1 MSPFPCPAWRGMICI
16 WPSPLALTLGGQ
28 ETQQDNVWG
37 QWDDDTLGKAA
48 PNFSSE
54 TNQTN
59 IWRLGSNCILQL
71 TVAAWKKNRGD
82 IPIQDSMQTHSNSLA
97 RLRTMFPSRHVRTT
111 QVFPCT
117 SSCCDSVGSTSL
129 TTTHKKHMQKHDLP
143 ADFLTPKLVWE
154 LRFWNHGEWNQLQIK
169 PVKHG
174 CYYRILQVLRM
185 GSTLIINSW
194 RTIPASHPTWSSQH
208 IVVIHIN
215 LSDWKKLE
223 TTDFMPR
230 FL

>member
-1 MSPFPCPAWRGMICI
+1 MFEVNGMMIHLEKQ
-16 WPSPLALTLGGQ
+16 P
-28 ETQQDNVWG
+28 
-37 QWDDDTLGKAA
+37 
-48 PNFSSE
+48 
-54 TNQTN
+54 QTFRVKL
-59 IWRLGSNCILQL
+59 IEVITWRLGSNFILQHFA
-71 TVAAWKKNRGD
+71 TNSCSMEKNRGD

-117 SSCCDSVGSTSL
+117 SSCCDSVGGTSL

-143 ADFLTPKLVWE
+143 ANFLTPKLVGE

-169 PVKHG
+169 LVNHG
-174 CYYRILQVLRM
+174 CYYRILQVVRM

-194 RTIPASHPTWSSQH
+194 RTIPASQPTWGSQH

-223 TTDFMPR
+223 TTDFIPW

>member
-1 MSPFPCPAWRGMICI
+1 
-16 WPSPLALTLGGQ
+16 
-28 ETQQDNVWG
+28 
-37 QWDDDTLGKAA
+37 
-48 PNFSSE
+48 
-54 TNQTN
+54 
-59 IWRLGSNCILQL
+59 
-71 TVAAWKKNRGD
+71 
-82 IPIQDSMQTHSNSLA
+82 MQTHSNSLA

-117 SSCCDSVGSTSL
+117 SSCCDSVGGTSL

-223 TTDFMPR
+223 TTDFIPWFLYSSKNKNKDMLVWQSYDMMIHDVFWDAALRRHGIISHRSTLENSPWPR
-230 FL
+230 GLSSEGRTWRRKLIR

>member
-1 MSPFPCPAWRGMICI
+1 MFEVNGMMIHLEKQ
-16 WPSPLALTLGGQ
+16 P
-28 ETQQDNVWG
+28 
-37 QWDDDTLGKAA
+37 
-48 PNFSSE
+48 
-54 TNQTN
+54 QTFRVKLIKVI

-117 SSCCDSVGSTSL
+117 SSCCDSVGGTSL
-129 TTTHKKHMQKHDLP
+129 TTTNKKHMQNMIYQQIFWP
-143 ADFLTPKLVWE
+143 PKLVWE

-208 IVVIHIN
+208 IVVIHII
-215 LSDWKKLE
+215 
-223 TTDFMPR
+223 
-230 FL
+230 